1 MPLNL
6 LICVL
11 GYKLRQQI
19 SKGLQQRSEAIRKA
33 IHRYNVQAAALTP
46 PRPPVSWKDLT
57 QHTILGK
64 FDLLRYARND
74 IRDREWAKP
83 AVREATAKFFKLCRA
98 KEELIQLNI
107 EICRLRTAIHD
118 EEAEISAA
126 IMRLSKSDQLL
137 ACELRRLH
145 CSRFA
150 VNALHIDRLNQIQK
164 LYGFVQQAGVRR
176 MEAVQDNVPR
186 EAVQDNIPRKAVQD
200 NVPREAVQD
209 NVPSKDFMH
218 NDAEE
223 SIHNPGNVD
232 DNTPRQDSRVEEP
245 DCACLTFFLV
255 I

>member
-19 SKGLQQRSEAIRKA
+19 SKGLQRWSEAIRKA

-57 QHTILGK
+57 QHTILGE
-64 FDLLRYARND
+64 FDLLRYTCND

-83 AVREATAKFFKLCRA
+83 AVREATAKFFKLCHA
-98 KEELIQLNI
+98 KEELIRLNI
-107 EICRLRTAIHD
+107 EIRRLRTAIHD

-126 IMRLSKSDQLL
+126 IMQLSESDQLL
-137 ACELRRLH
+137 ACELWRLH
-145 CSRFA
+145 RSRFA

-164 LYGFVQQAGVRR
+164 LYGFVQQVGVHR
-176 MEAVQDNVPR
+176 MEAVQDDVPR
-186 EAVQDNIPRKAVQD
+186 EAVQDD
-200 NVPREAVQD
+200 
-209 NVPSKDFMH
+209 VPSKNFMC